1 VVVPAPAL
9 AAAYLGDVPV
19 RTATIDGGADE
30 HRPGAL
36 ALLDRLLRTLD
47 PPWCSTFF

>member
-1 VVVPAPAL
+1 VVIPARVL
-9 AAAYLGDVPV
+9 AAAYLGDVPLRV
-19 RTATIDGGADE
+19 ATIAGGADE

-36 ALLDRLLRTLD
+36 SVLDRLLRTLD